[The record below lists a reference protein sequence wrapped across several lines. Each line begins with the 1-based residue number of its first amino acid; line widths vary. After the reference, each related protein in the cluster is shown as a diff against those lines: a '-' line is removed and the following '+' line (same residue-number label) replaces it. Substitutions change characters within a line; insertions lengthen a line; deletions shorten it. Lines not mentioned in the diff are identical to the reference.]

1 MKELTKAEEQ
11 VMQVLWKIGQGFAA
25 DLSANFPEPKPAYNT
40 VLTVVRILEKKGF
53 ICHETFVKTHRYYPL
68 ISKEEYSASF
78 MQNFV
83 QNYFDNSFK
92 SMISFFANN
101 KDISLEE
108 LDEIRNM
115 IDKTE

>member
-1 MKELTKAEEQ
+1 
-11 VMQVLWKIGQGFAA
+11 
-25 DLSANFPEPKPAYNT
+25 
-40 VLTVVRILEKKGF
+40 
-53 ICHETFVKTHRYYPL
+53 
-68 ISKEEYSASF
+68 

-101 KDISLEE
+101 KDITLEE